1 MLLLESSS
9 GEMPPLQIIFCYL
22 NYQLF
27 FTPENIEKI
36 FPKEFA
42 SIKKLSKWK
51 NHWKNAPD
59 SQRNLWLFMQT
70 MYVEQKNHSIS

>member
-42 SIKKLSKWK
+42 SIKKLSK
-51 NHWKNAPD
+51 
-59 SQRNLWLFMQT
+59 
-70 MYVEQKNHSIS
+70 